1 VKRIDANLLASLP
14 QILQQTKKA
23 EKIQNPAGKGW
34 HLTIIIIIT
43 IIIPQTNF
51 FLPAGAERRRRRRR
65 SRGRWERR
73 RLQQPK
79 KNEKENQLKI
89 FL

>member
-23 EKIQNPAGKGW
+23 EKIQNPAGKGR
-34 HLTIIIIIT
+34 HLTIIIII

-51 FLPAGAERRRRRRR
+51 FLPAGAERRRRR
-65 SRGRWERR
+65 SRGRRERR
-73 RLQQPK
+73 RLPQPK
-79 KNEKENQLKI
+79 KKPIKNLSVNK
-89 FL
+89 

>member
-1 VKRIDANLLASLP
+1 VPWPQPLPSLPETKKKP

-23 EKIQNPAGKGW
+23 EKIQNPAGKGR
-34 HLTIIIIIT
+34 HLTIIII

-51 FLPAGAERRRRRRR
+51 FLPAGAERRRRR

-73 RLQQPK
+73 RLPQPK
-79 KNEKENQLKI
+79 KKNRLKI